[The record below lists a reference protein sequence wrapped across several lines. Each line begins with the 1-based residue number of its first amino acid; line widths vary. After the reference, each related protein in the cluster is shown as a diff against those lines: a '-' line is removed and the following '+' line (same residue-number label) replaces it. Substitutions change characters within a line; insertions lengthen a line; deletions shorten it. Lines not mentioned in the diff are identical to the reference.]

1 MKKTKRIVL
10 LVLAVVVLLLA
21 AYAGKTVLDLKN
33 SAATEV
39 QEEDSTRWAELT
51 SDPLTL
57 EGIADG
63 SAKYASAAVNGSLN
77 LVFNGIWSRQTDY
90 FTVPGGSLTI
100 TGYGTAEGTQRYK
113 VSVWQKVAGGAQDR
127 KSTRLNSSHASKSR
141 MPSSA

>member
-113 VSVWQKVAGGAQDR
+113 ISIRETSGTWLQ
-127 KSTRLNSSHASKSR
+127 ASYGYQEK
-141 MPSSA
+141 